1 LYEIVAVTPS
11 TTHGVIFK
19 INAYLVFKNSPLR
32 VYKGLFELT
41 VNLQKKKIIFPVY
54 NSSYSTIHYANISYH
69 FKKSAQKAYLPNL
82 KKGDRYTSLILKS
95 IKEKCPEFIP
105 PPKPLNYI
113 IANGYFDG
121 LEYFGIHNYLMT
133 SRYLRTSNT
142 IIDVSANGFYKH
154 ELIHYV
160 FSNYKFCKFLNEGI
174 ATFLSGEAGF
184 GKSMADILEL
194 TKDRIKNSEK
204 YASILNDKDYLLDPS
219 LGSEMYLISALLIHD
234 YYKKVGAE
242 QFYKVLTHELISLT
256 DEETLQFFRREL
268 NIKQISDFILTR
280 ADTVEKIK

>member
-1 LYEIVAVTPS
+1 
-11 TTHGVIFK
+11 
-19 INAYLVFKNSPLR
+19 
-32 VYKGLFELT
+32 VYKGLFELA
-41 VNLQKKKIIFPVY
+41 VDIQKKKIIVPVY
-54 NSSYSTIHYANISYH
+54 NSSYSTIHYGNISYH

-82 KKGDRYTSLILKS
+82 KKGDMYTSLILKS
-95 IKEKCPEFIP
+95 IKEKCSDFIP
-105 PPKPLNYI
+105 PPKPLNYV

-184 GKSMADILEL
+184 GKKLADIQEL
-194 TKDRIKNSEK
+194 TKDRIKDSEK
-204 YASILNDKDYLLDPS
+204 FASSLNGKDYLLNAS
-219 LGSEMYLISALLIHD
+219 SGSETYLISALLIHD

-242 QFYKVLTHELISLT
+242 KFYKVLIHDLIALT
-256 DEETLQFFRREL
+256 DEEALQFFKKEL
-268 NIKQISDFILTR
+268 NINQISDWILTR
-280 ADTVEKIK
+280 IDTVERIK